1 MRAARRGVFR
11 AARREGRC
19 AKEPHAWR
27 AMQLEQ
33 VTRAYP
39 GVRKKGNKGWK
50 GRNKCAEKGK
60 GFPLSFHERRA
71 MSERER

>member
-19 AKEPHAWR
+19 AKEPCMASHAT
-27 AMQLEQ
+27 LEQ